1 MSSLRIVS
9 LLPSAT
15 ELTAALGAAEQL
27 VGISHECDYPDGIQ
41 SLPQLTSSILA
52 TGLSPAEIDS
62 AVAAAKLEDRPLYLV
77 DGARL
82 AALQPDLILTQGL
95 CSVCAVTPATI
106 AQSLTLAPL
115 VETCTAPIL
124 SLEAAD
130 FAGVCRDLRT
140 VGDAIDRSA
149 ASTRLIEN
157 LETRWA
163 RIPPPPRAPRAFLLE
178 WPDPPWT
185 AGHWV
190 PEQIAAAGGIPVLS
204 EAGEASRA
212 VPFEEIAEADP
223 DLIVSIA
230 CGFGLDENLK
240 VAGQFLED
248 PRARGIRAV
257 RENQLFA
264 ADAGGYFSR
273 PAPRLVDGAEILGA
287 LFREEMENPL
297 LQGRLAPVN
306 SIP

>member
-27 VGISHECDYPDGIQ
+27 VGISHECDYPDGVQ
-41 SLPQLTSSILA
+41 SLPKLTSSILA
-52 TGLSPAEIDS
+52 AGLSPAEIDS

-82 AALQPDLILTQGL
+82 AALKPDLILTQGL
-95 CSVCAVTPATI
+95 CSVCAVTSETI
-106 AQSLTLAPL
+106 AQGLALAPL
-115 VETCTAPIL
+115 AESCTAPIL
-124 SLEAAD
+124 SLEATD

-140 VGDAIDRSA
+140 VGEAIDRSA

-157 LETRWA
+157 LETRWTS
-163 RIPPPPRAPRAFLLE
+163 IPQPSRPPRAFLLE
-178 WPDPPWT
+178 WPEPPWT

-204 EAGEASRA
+204 QAGEASRA
-212 VPFEEIAEADP
+212 VPLEEIAEADP

-230 CGFGLDENLK
+230 CGFGLDENLE
-240 VAGQFLED
+240 VAAQLLED
-248 PRARGIRAV
+248 PRARSIRAL
-257 RENQLFA
+257 RENHFFA

-297 LQGRLAPVN
+297 LLGRLAPVTR
-306 SIP
+306 S

>member
-27 VGISHECDYPDGIQ
+27 VGISHECDYPEGVR

-52 TGLSPAEIDS
+52 AGLSPAEIDA

-77 DGARL
+77 DGAQL

-106 AQSLTLAPL
+106 AQSLALAPL
-115 VETCTAPIL
+115 AETCTAPIL
-124 SLEAAD
+124 SLEATD

-140 VGDAIDRSA
+140 VGNAIDRSA

-163 RIPPPPRAPRAFLLE
+163 SIPQPAHPPRAFLLE
-178 WPDPPWT
+178 WPEPPWT

-204 EAGEASRA
+204 RPGEASRA
-212 VPFEEIAEADP
+212 VPLEEIAEADP

-230 CGFGLDENLK
+230 CGFGLEENLK
-240 VAGQFLED
+240 VAAQLLAD
-248 PRARGIRAV
+248 PRAREIRAL
-257 RENQLFA
+257 RENRFFA

-297 LQGRLAPVN
+297 LRGRLAPVT
-306 SIP
+306 SS

>member
-212 VPFEEIAEADP
+212 VPFEEIAEACKEASGYGSV
-223 DLIVSIA
+223 I
-230 CGFGLDENLK
+230 
-240 VAGQFLED
+240 
-248 PRARGIRAV
+248 
-257 RENQLFA
+257 
-264 ADAGGYFSR
+264 ADAQEALKSPSDVASKAKGFFKS
-273 PAPRLVDGAEILGA
+273 ILG
-287 LFREEMENPL
+287 
-297 LQGRLAPVN
+297 GR
-306 SIP
+306 